1 MSAAQIIDELPR
13 LSDLERRAVRQKLL
27 EIAAENRDIELGNQA
42 ATEGALMLDRLEEE
56 DARRKQG

>member
-13 LSDLERRAVRQKLL
+13 LSDAERRAVRQKLL
-27 EIAAENRDIELGNQA
+27 EIAAENRDIELCNQA

-56 DARRKQG
+56 DARRNQG

>member
-1 MSAAQIIDELPR
+1 MSAAQIIQELPR
-13 LSDLERRAVRQKLL
+13 LSDAERRAVRQKLL
-27 EIAAENRDIELGNQA
+27 EIAAENRDIELCNLA